1 MNTLQSHTIE
11 YEQGFVSELGF
22 AALDE
27 AEGYDAASSIGAC
40 SASLAHLWRAI
51 REGKTL
57 KLFRPGK
64 ELLITIS
71 EADLHAWCT
80 KHFQVSYN
88 EYLRRI
94 KR

>member
-1 MNTLQSHTIE
+1 MNTLQSHTTE
-11 YEQGFVSELGF
+11 YKQGVVSKPGF
-22 AALDE
+22 EALDD

-40 SASLAHLWRAI
+40 SASLAHLWCAI

-57 KLFRPGK
+57 KLFRPDE

-71 EADLHAWCT
+71 EIDLHAWCT
-80 KHFQVSYN
+80 KYFHVSYN